1 MTGTVKQSLV
11 NRTGL
16 TLGTV
21 MLLAV
26 INMLVSFLTA
36 ESVDNDAVRINLAGS
51 LRMQSYRIAEAL
63 IIEHNE
69 QLNPGAQQLLKMHII
84 EFEERFYRPVLSQHI
99 KQTARPELIESMA
112 ALETHWYQ
120 IKAKLVAAESAT
132 PELLADI
139 DAFVVSIDQLVKL
152 LESQT
157 ESKFKLLR
165 LLQGI
170 SLLITAIVVVI
181 VYADISSNVV
191 GPLKRLLKMANQVRG
206 GDFSARIA
214 VKGDDEL
221 SLLSRTFNE
230 MTESLEATYQNL
242 ENKVKEKTQHLEDAR
257 DGLSLLYT
265 ISQELSGDGPASKRI
280 QQSLTRIRNYFPGA
294 VVAVELGADTA
305 DKSRIVPHNQVP
317 IISPHQYQI
326 AIAHQSREFGQ
337 LQITSKHALVEEHRK
352 LLQAIADNIAAALSA
367 EWQQDQQH
375 RLILMEERTVMAR
388 ELHDSLA
395 QSLSYLK
402 IQISRMQ
409 MLQARG
415 NNPEEL
421 DSTVAHVKTGI
432 DAAYRQLRELLATF
446 RLQLAN
452 GGLEQALR
460 ETVREF
466 SERGDISISL
476 IYDSNYDGLTPN
488 EEIHVLQIVRESL
501 SNVVRHS
508 EAANAT
514 VSINCEHGEGVTVRI
529 TDDGKGF
536 NNENSDSDHYG
547 KIIMAER
554 TKTLDGSIIF
564 SNNTSGGALVKL
576 SFLSNA
582 EKTETNLAGEQH

>member
-1 MTGTVKQSLV
+1 MV

-21 MLLAV
+21 MLLAI

-63 IIEHNE
+63 IIGQNK
-69 QLNPGAQQLLKMHII
+69 QLNPGAKNLLEERII

-99 KQTARPELIESMA
+99 NQTAQPELIESMD

-120 IKAKLVAAESAT
+120 LKAKLNAADNAT
-132 PELLADI
+132 PALLADI
-139 DAFVVSIDQLVKL
+139 DAFVGSIDQLVKF
-152 LESQT
+152 LERQT

-170 SLLITAIVVVI
+170 SLLVTAIVVVL

-191 GPLKRLLKMANQVRG
+191 GPLKRLLSMANRVRG
-206 GDFSARIA
+206 GDFSVRIE

-221 SLLSRTFNE
+221 SLLSSTFNE
-230 MTESLEATYQNL
+230 MTESLEAKYQDL
-242 ENKVKEKTQHLEDAR
+242 ENKVSEKTQHLEDAR

-265 ISQELSGDGPASKRI
+265 ISRALSGDGSASKRI
-280 QQSLTRIRNYFPGA
+280 EQSLARINDYLSGA
-294 VVAVELGADTA
+294 DVAVDFAEHSPDR
-305 DKSRIVPHNQVP
+305 SRIAPQNQVP
-317 IISPHQYQI
+317 VISPHQYKFCI
-326 AIAHQSREFGQ
+326 ARQSRVFGE
-337 LQITSKHALVEEHRK
+337 LQVTSQQVIVEEKRN

-409 MLQARG
+409 MLRARA

-421 DSTVAHVKTGI
+421 DSTVTHIKTGI

-446 RLQLAN
+446 RLQLAK
-452 GGLEQALR
+452 GGLEQSLQD
-460 ETVREF
+460 TVAEF
-466 SERGDISISL
+466 SERGEVSISL
-476 IYDSNYDGLTPN
+476 IYDLKYHALTPN

-508 EAANAT
+508 NAGNAT
-514 VSINCEHGEGVTVRI
+514 VSIKFEPGEGVTVI
-529 TDDGKGF
+529 V
-536 NNENSDSDHYG
+536 SDSGCGFIDKDCDSSHYG

-554 TKTLDGSIIF
+554 AKTLDGNINF
-564 SNNTSGGALVKL
+564 SNNEAGGALVTL
-576 SFLSNA
+576 SFLTSA
-582 EKTETNLAGEQH
+582 EKSETNLAGEQQ